1 MTRQEQFKAEMAA
14 LLKKYKVEM
23 DVEESSGYSP
33 YPTAIAFWSYAE
45 YDNEGEMKAG
55 PIDFKVG
62 TRGVD
67 HTDFE

>member
-1 MTRQEQFKAEMAA
+1 MTRQEQFRAEMAA

-23 DVEESSGYSP
+23 DVEESGGYQP
-33 YPTAIAFWSYAE
+33 YATAITFWSYAE
-45 YDNEGEMKAG
+45 YDDAGEMTAS

-62 TRGVD
+62 TRSVD